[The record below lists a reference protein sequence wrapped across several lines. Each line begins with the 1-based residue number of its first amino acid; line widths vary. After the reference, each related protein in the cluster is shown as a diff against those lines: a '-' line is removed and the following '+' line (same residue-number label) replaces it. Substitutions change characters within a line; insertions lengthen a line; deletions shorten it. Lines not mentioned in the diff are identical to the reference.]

1 VSDLNK
7 YFIALKNWSKQRW
20 LIAILS
26 SIITGLVIA
35 LPTAIIENPIFGRD
49 IAVTSWSIPVLL
61 ITSILSGMLF
71 ATYIRNESIL
81 DEDKSL
87 KLGTAGALFS
97 FLAVGCP
104 VCNKIA
110 LIALGYS
117 GAIKYFA
124 PVQPYLAILGV
135 VVLSY
140 ALIKRLDGEIACK
153 ILTK

>member
-1 VSDLNK
+1 MSDLNK
-7 YFIALKNWSKQRW
+7 YFIALKNWSSQRW

-35 LPTAIIENPIFGRD
+35 LPTAIIKNPIFGRE
-49 IAVTSWSIPVLL
+49 IAVTLWSIPVLL

-87 KLGTAGALFS
+87 QLGTAGALFS

-135 VVLSY
+135 VILSY

>member
-1 VSDLNK
+1 MSDLNK
-7 YFIALKNWSKQRW
+7 YFIALKNWSSQRW
-20 LIAILS
+20 FIAILS

-49 IAVTSWSIPVLL
+49 IAVTLWSIPVLL

-71 ATYIRNESIL
+71 ATYIRNESSL

-135 VVLSY
+135 VILSY
-140 ALIKRLDGEIACK
+140 ALIKRLDGEITCK

>member
-1 VSDLNK
+1 M
-7 YFIALKNWSKQRW
+7 KNWSRQRW
-20 LIAILS
+20 FIAILS
-26 SIITGLVIA
+26 SVITGLVIA

-49 IAVTSWSIPVLL
+49 IAVTLWSIPVLL

-71 ATYIRNESIL
+71 ATYIRNESSL

-135 VVLSY
+135 VILSY
-140 ALIKRLDGEIACK
+140 ALIKRLDGEITCK

>member
-1 VSDLNK
+1 MSDLNR
-7 YFIALKNWSKQRW
+7 YFIALKNWSRQRW
-20 LIAILS
+20 FIAILS
-26 SIITGLVIA
+26 SVITGLVIA

-49 IAVTSWSIPVLL
+49 IAVTLWSIPVLL

-71 ATYIRNESIL
+71 ATYIRNESSL
-81 DEDKSL
+81 NEDKSL

-135 VVLSY
+135 VILSY
-140 ALIKRLDGEIACK
+140 ALIKRLDGEITCK

>member
-1 VSDLNK
+1 MSDLNK
-7 YFIALKNWSKQRW
+7 YFIALKNWSRQRW
-20 LIAILS
+20 FIAILS
-26 SIITGLVIA
+26 SVITGLVIA

-49 IAVTSWSIPVLL
+49 IAVTLWSIPVLL

-71 ATYIRNESIL
+71 ATYIRNESSL

-135 VVLSY
+135 VILSY
-140 ALIKRLDGEIACK
+140 ALIKRLDGEITCK

>member
-1 VSDLNK
+1 MSDLNK
-7 YFIALKNWSKQRW
+7 YFIALKNWSRQRW
-20 LIAILS
+20 FIAILS

-49 IAVTSWSIPVLL
+49 IAVTLWSIPVLL

-71 ATYIRNESIL
+71 ATYIRNESSL

-135 VVLSY
+135 VILSY
-140 ALIKRLDGEIACK
+140 ALIKRLDGEITCK

>member
-1 VSDLNK
+1 MSDLNK
-7 YFIALKNWSKQRW
+7 YFIALKNWSRQRW
-20 LIAILS
+20 FIAILS

-49 IAVTSWSIPVLL
+49 IAVTLWSIPVLL

-71 ATYIRNESIL
+71 ATYIRNESSL

-135 VVLSY
+135 VILSY
-140 ALIKRLDGEIACK
+140 ALIKRLDGEIICK

>member
-1 VSDLNK
+1 MSDLNK
-7 YFIALKNWSKQRW
+7 YFIALKNWSSRRW
-20 LIAILS
+20 FIAILS
-26 SIITGLVIA
+26 SVITGLVIA

-49 IAVTSWSIPVLL
+49 IAVTLWSIPVLL

-71 ATYIRNESIL
+71 ATYIRNESSL

-135 VVLSY
+135 VILSY
-140 ALIKRLDGEIACK
+140 ALIKRLDGEITCK

>member
-1 VSDLNK
+1 MSDLNR
-7 YFIALKNWSKQRW
+7 YFIALKNWSRQRW
-20 LIAILS
+20 FIAILS
-26 SIITGLVIA
+26 SVITGLVIA

-49 IAVTSWSIPVLL
+49 IAVTLWSIPVLL

-71 ATYIRNESIL
+71 ATYIRNESSL

-135 VVLSY
+135 VILSY
-140 ALIKRLDGEIACK
+140 ALIKRLDGEIICK

>member
-1 VSDLNK
+1 M
-7 YFIALKNWSKQRW
+7 KNWSSQRW

-35 LPTAIIENPIFGRD
+35 LPTAIIKNPIFGRE
-49 IAVTSWSIPVLL
+49 IAVTLWSIPVLL

-71 ATYIRNESIL
+71 ATYIRNESTL
-81 DEDKSL
+81 DEEKSL

-135 VVLSY
+135 VILSY

>member
-1 VSDLNK
+1 M
-7 YFIALKNWSKQRW
+7 KNWSKQRW
-20 LIAILS
+20 LIVILS

-35 LPTAIIENPIFGRD
+35 LPTAIIENPIFGRE

-71 ATYIRNESIL
+71 ATYIRNESSI

-87 KLGTAGALFS
+87 KVGTAGALFS

-135 VVLSY
+135 VILSY
-140 ALIKRLDGEIACK
+140 ALIKRLDGEIVCK

>member
-1 VSDLNK
+1 MSDLNK
-7 YFIALKNWSKQRW
+7 YFIALKNWSRQRW
-20 LIAILS
+20 FIAILS
-26 SIITGLVIA
+26 SVITGLVIA

-49 IAVTSWSIPVLL
+49 IAVTLWSIPVLL

-71 ATYIRNESIL
+71 ATYIRNESSL
-81 DEDKSL
+81 NEDKSL

-135 VVLSY
+135 VILSY
-140 ALIKRLDGEIACK
+140 ALIKRLDGEITCK

>member
-1 VSDLNK
+1 
-7 YFIALKNWSKQRW
+7 
-20 LIAILS
+20 
-26 SIITGLVIA
+26 
-35 LPTAIIENPIFGRD
+35 
-49 IAVTSWSIPVLL
+49 
-61 ITSILSGMLF
+61 MLF
-71 ATYIRNESIL
+71 ATYIRNESSI

-87 KLGTAGALFS
+87 KIGTAGALFS

>member
-1 VSDLNK
+1 M
-7 YFIALKNWSKQRW
+7 ALKNWSKQRW
-20 LIAILS
+20 LLAILS

-35 LPTAIIENPIFGRD
+35 LPTAIIENPIFGRH
-49 IAVTSWSIPVLL
+49 IAVTFCSI
-61 ITSILSGMLF
+61 

-135 VVLSY
+135 VILSY

>member
-1 VSDLNK
+1 MSDLNK
-7 YFIALKNWSKQRW
+7 YFIALKNWSSQRW
-20 LIAILS
+20 FIAILS

-49 IAVTSWSIPVLL
+49 IAVTLWSIPVLL

-71 ATYIRNESIL
+71 ATYIRNESSL

-135 VVLSY
+135 VILSY
-140 ALIKRLDGEIACK
+140 ALIKRLDGEIICK